1 MPPPRGLPPLPR
13 KLARLTDDPAL
24 IPPGYGFVPLS
35 IKDLGPQ
42 GAHVDGMGLC
52 AIYEP
57 PLRGESYVVSADVS
71 DGLGQDRS
79 SIDVIRKGTIARAEE
94 QVAHFISDRIKPRE
108 LAFVL
113 DALGHLYTDDAGRE
127 ACAAIE
133 TNNHGM
139 STQDTLR
146 LHLGYRHFYVM
157 EHVGA
162 AAHANRFSAREGWY
176 TTQRTRPIVL
186 DHFYEALTTF
196 DPITGDPDLLIN
208 SPHTLGELHDFQTDG
223 ALADAAAAAGAH
235 DDCIMSIAIGH
246 YVSWRLAGGEREP
259 LADRR
264 RRLRQISQRRESLAN
279 YDARGN
285 TYQSMPFTT
294 EEIDR
299 VQGGKVDR
307 LDPEL
312 EEEIYDLRGE
322 IYDGWEY

>member
-1 MPPPRGLPPLPR
+1 MKSEPR
-13 KLARLTDDPAL
+13 
-24 IPPGYGFVPLS
+24 I
-35 IKDLGPQ
+35 
-42 GAHVDGMGLC
+42 
-52 AIYEP
+52 
-57 PLRGESYVVSADVS
+57 
-71 DGLGQDRS
+71 
-79 SIDVIRKGTIARAEE
+79 
-94 QVAHFISDRIKPRE
+94 
-108 LAFVL
+108 AFVI
-113 DALGHLYTDDAGRE
+113 DALGHLFVDDAGRE
-127 ACAAIE
+127 ACVAIE
-133 TNNHGM
+133 TNNHGL

-186 DHFYEALTTF
+186 DHFYEALTTY
-196 DPITGDPDLLIN
+196 DPVTDEPDLLIN

-235 DDCIMSIAIGH
+235 DDCIMSLAIGH
-246 YVSWRLAGGEREP
+246 YVSWRLSGGEREP

-264 RRLRQISQRRESLAN
+264 RRLRQIEQRRQSLSD

-294 EEIDR
+294 EEIEQ
-299 VQGGKVDR
+299 VQGGRVDR

-312 EEEIYDLRGE
+312 EDALYDLRGE
-322 IYDGWEY
+322 RYDGWEY

>member
-1 MPPPRGLPPLPR
+1 VPPRGLPPLPR
-13 KLARLTDDPAL
+13 KLARLTDDLAL
-24 IPPGYGFVPLS
+24 IPPGYGFLPLALR
-35 IKDLGPQ
+35 DLAAD
-42 GAHVDGMGLC
+42 GAHSDGMGLC

-57 PLRGESYVVSADVS
+57 PLRGHKYVVSADIA
-71 DGLGQDRS
+71 DGLGQDRT
-79 SIDVIRKGTIARAEE
+79 SIDVIRQGTIARTEE
-94 QVAHFISDRIKPRE
+94 QVAHYISDRIKPRE
-108 LAFVL
+108 AAFII
-113 DALGHLYTDDAGRE
+113 DALGHLFVDDAGRE
-127 ACAAIE
+127 ACVAIE

-176 TTQRTRPIVL
+176 TTQRTRPIIL
-186 DHFYEALTTF
+186 DHFYEALTTV
-196 DPITGDPDLLIN
+196 DPITGEPDLLIN
-208 SPHTLGELHDFQTDG
+208 SSHTLGELHDFQTDG

-264 RRLRQISQRRESLAN
+264 RRLRMIEQRRAALSQ
-279 YDARGN
+279 YDQRGA
-285 TYQSMPFTT
+285 TYQTLPFT
-294 EEIDR
+294 EAEIAQ
-299 VQGGKVDR
+299 VQGGRVDR

-312 EEEIYDLRGE
+312 EDMLYDLRGE
-322 IYDGWEY
+322 TYDGWEY